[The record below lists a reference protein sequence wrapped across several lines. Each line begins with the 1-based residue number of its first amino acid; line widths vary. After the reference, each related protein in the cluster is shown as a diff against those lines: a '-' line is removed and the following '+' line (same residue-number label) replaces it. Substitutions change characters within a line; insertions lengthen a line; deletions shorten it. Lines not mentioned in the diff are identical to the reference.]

1 MRKVLKD
8 RREVA
13 HYWANQVQAEGK
25 AGNVFFDGPKLYS
38 YGRHFVI
45 ARILPSTGERAAV
58 FTKQGYS
65 SSTAQHQSIA
75 RAAWGGRFVWT
86 HDADHDAARNKHAT
100 QAAIL
105 AQLRAAETDRRILQR
120 TRDGHKAK
128 AVRLANEFNEYL
140 AALPEHERNCEP
152 FNLDADVL
160 PNAQEFIDD
169 GIQRAVADALRRNE
183 ALRAELADAITR
195 WRAGEDTRHGLH
207 SLPPML
213 RLVRG
218 KGLHTGGLLREG
230 SADVIETSHGA
241 EIPASAAPV
250 LWAIV
255 QRVRNAAKAYIPE
268 PARAEKLGHYTLKMI
283 RDDGSIVV
291 GCHDIAYSELQGI
304 AAQLGLIETATA

>member
-45 ARILPSTGERAAV
+45 ARILPSTGERVAV

-75 RAAWGGRFVWT
+75 RAAWGGRFVWA
-86 HDADHDAARNKHAT
+86 HDADHDASRNKHAT

-120 TRDGHKAK
+120 TRDGHKTK
-128 AVRLANEFNEYL
+128 ALRLATEFNEYL

-160 PNAQEFIDD
+160 PNAQEFIDN
-169 GIQRAVADALRRNE
+169 GIQRAIADALRRNE

-218 KGLHTGGLLREG
+218 KGLHTGGLIREG
-230 SADVIETSHGA
+230 RADVIETSHGA
-241 EIPASAAPV
+241 EIPGMYASM
-250 LWAIV
+250 LWRAIQGV
-255 QRVRNAAKAYIPE
+255 KANGQDYIPDNGKGQ
-268 PARAEKLGHYTLKMI
+268 KLGHYTLKMI
-283 RDDGSIVV
+283 RADGSIVV
-291 GCHDIAYSELQGI
+291 GCHDIAYSEIEGI
-304 AAQLGLIETATA
+304 ARQLGLIETATA